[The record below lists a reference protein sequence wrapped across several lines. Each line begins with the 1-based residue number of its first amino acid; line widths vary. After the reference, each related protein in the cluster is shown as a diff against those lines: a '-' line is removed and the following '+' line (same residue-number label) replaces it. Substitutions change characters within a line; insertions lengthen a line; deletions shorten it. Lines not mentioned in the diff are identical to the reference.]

1 MANTKKKQSDKPE
14 KLYPIFVLSGDD
26 RRRMIDISHYITD
39 MVTGEDDPQLVVST
53 HDGEKASFPDV
64 IDDLQ
69 TMPFLSQYRLVIIND
84 ADKFITAYR
93 DKLEAYLDKPSA
105 TGILMMHVKSF
116 PGNTRL
122 AKKAAKIGWVCK
134 FEELTE
140 KELPKFVA
148 EYAKNEHKLKI
159 KSDVAQLLIELAG
172 NSSGQLINEIDK
184 LAAFLINSGKKE
196 ITEHEIETLVGN
208 NRQYDAFN
216 VIDAI
221 SQQNTPLALN
231 LLDQMLAKNKDTEFS
246 AVGAFAWYFR
256 KLYKARV
263 MYSQKMPPFEITKAV
278 GVWHNRDSF
287 MKLVSVMKGSK
298 IADAIQRLTEI
309 DYATKS
315 GGGTIKYGLEKFI
328 VEFCK

>member
-1 MANTKKKQSDKPE
+1 MAKSKKQQSDTPE

-26 RRRMIDISHYITD
+26 RRRLIDISHYITD
-39 MVTGEDDPQLVVST
+39 MVVGDDDPQLVISS
-53 HDGEKASFPDV
+53 HDGEKASFPEV

-69 TMPFLSQYRLVIIND
+69 TMPFLSQYRLVIISD

-93 DKLEAYLDKPSA
+93 EKLEAYLDKPSE
-105 TGILMMHVKSF
+105 TGILMMHAKSF

-122 AKKAAKIGWVCK
+122 AKKAAKIGWTCK

-140 KELPKFVA
+140 TELPKFAA
-148 EYAKNEHKLKI
+148 EYAKKQHKLTI
-159 KSDVAQLLIELAG
+159 KSDTAALLVELVG

-184 LAAFLINSGKKE
+184 LAAYLTGTSKKE
-196 ITEHEIETLVGN
+196 ITEEEIELLVGN

-221 SQQNTPLALN
+221 SKQNSPQALN
-231 LLDQMLAKNKDTEFS
+231 LLDQMLAKNKDSEFS
-246 AVGAFAWYFR
+246 AIGAFAWYFR
-256 KLYKARV
+256 KLYRARV
-263 MYSQKMPPFEITKAV
+263 MYSQKVPPFEITKAV

-287 MKLVSVMKGSK
+287 MKLVSVMNGNK
-298 IADAIQRLTEI
+298 IAEAIKMLTEI
-309 DYATKS
+309 DYANKS
-315 GGGTIKYGLEKFI
+315 GGGTVKCGLEKFI